1 MIRAW
6 LLSLGISLALT
17 LAIELAAA
25 YLTGKRG
32 RALAVVALVNTLTN
46 PPVVLTVLL
55 WQRHGLPGL
64 PLLIAALELG
74 AVLAEGGVYRL
85 WREDFPHPWRF
96 SLALNALS
104 YALGVLLQ
112 AIF

>member
-1 MIRAW
+1 MTRAW

-25 YLTGKRG
+25 RIALRRG
-32 RALAVVALVNTLTN
+32 RALAVVALVNVLTN
-46 PPVVLTVLL
+46 PPVVLTALL
-55 WQRHGLPGL
+55 WQRYGLPGL

-74 AVLAEGGVYRL
+74 AVLTEGGVYRL

-96 SLALNALS
+96 SLLLNALS
-104 YALGVLLQ
+104 FGLGELLKF
-112 AIF
+112 IL